1 LAITKSK
8 QNTKTTKNME
18 SWQLVSLF
26 CAHVCAFEVFLWCA
40 FEVCKTERVRE
51 AREVLLAIKK

>member
-1 LAITKSK
+1 
-8 QNTKTTKNME
+8 ME